1 MSLSPSTVLKASA
14 ALERNVLAVVVGY
27 ITAVIFVVLSF
38 GVLMR
43 IWPGLFPNP
52 ATGVLLGVGALAV
65 ALALNLFFAAVGGY
79 VSALIAM
86 GNRRR
91 VAVIL
96 GLVMIVLG
104 ILTMLLE
111 KGVKPLWWYGIF
123 FILLVPCTVFGASLV
138 EKKSRPPKSGNIS
151 CPV

>member
-1 MSLSPSTVLKASA
+1 MPLSPFTVRKASA
-14 ALERNVLAVVVGY
+14 VLECKVLAVVVGY
-27 ITAVIFVVLSF
+27 VTAVILVVLSF
-38 GVLMR
+38 GVLMQ

-52 ATGVLLGVGALAV
+52 ATGVPLGAGALAV
-65 ALALNLFFAAVGGY
+65 ALALNLVFALVGGF

-104 ILTMLLE
+104 TLTMFLD

-123 FILLVPCTVFGASLV
+123 FILLVPCTVFGASLR
-138 EKKSRPPKSGNIS
+138 EKKLRPPKSGNIS
-151 CPV
+151 CSV